1 MKTMSKLILREWHA
15 LRPETGFFLES
26 RDQNGGKLFLKGCM
40 QRCEA
45 PNQNKRVY
53 PRSML
58 QREFQNYTKN
68 VSENRSLGELDHPE
82 TSTVS
87 LERASHAVREMW
99 WDGDTWM
106 GRIEILN
113 TPCGRIAEEL
123 LNAGVAVGISS
134 RGVGSTKTNESGFDA
149 VDDDFTLVAFDLVAE
164 PSTHG
169 AFMLPESV
177 DPTKTRLSLSRAD
190 RINRALN
197 ALKRR

>member
-1 MKTMSKLILREWHA
+1 MSVKKGLLREWMP
-15 LRPETGFFLES
+15 LRPEAGFILED
-26 RDQNGGKLFLKGCM
+26 RAVNGGKLYLKGPM

-53 PRSML
+53 PRSLL
-58 QREFQNYTKN
+58 QREFENYTKN
-68 VSENRSLGELDHPE
+68 VKENRALGELDHPE

-123 LNAGVAVGISS
+123 LNSGVAVGISS
-134 RGVGSTKTNESGFDA
+134 RGIGSTSTNESGFDN
-149 VDDDFTLVAFDLVAE
+149 VQDDFCLVAYDLVAE

-169 AFMLPESV
+169 AFMLPEGRDV
-177 DPTKTRLSLSRAD
+177 GRAVLSRAD

-197 ALKRR
+197 ELKGK